1 MIFFARSYVADFDA
15 RLGKYFD
22 ALTAAGLSYH
32 FIGWNKDG
40 SVRAQD
46 DRHTL
51 FSIRA
56 RLGGGWRNAL
66 ALVRWNVF
74 LFCQL
79 WRARKNL
86 RIVHAVDLD
95 SAVAS
100 WMFCAIAR
108 KRLVF
113 DIYDKYTAVR
123 NISGVVGRILDSL
136 ETRIAKSAD
145 LTLIV
150 SEERY
155 VQHGLPAG
163 QANVL
168 VLENVPNACAHGRPM
183 RKLSS
188 PWMIGYFGVLEPRNR
203 GLEDLLEVCAGRSD
217 VELHVAGYG
226 GLENMFAASG
236 TEFSNIHFYGAMSSS
251 AGLTLMASMD
261 VVVGM
266 YYLSVPNHLY
276 ASPNKYYEHLMLGRG
291 MLTTVGTP
299 PGAKVMD
306 LDTGWAIS
314 EGVPQSRRG
323 WKIWIRQELGGQRA
337 MRAGYG
343 VKNTPPIFLINIWE
357 STSGASRNC
366 SRVCLDVPGGCSVGI
381 NSDAGL

>member
-1 MIFFARSYVADFDA
+1 M
-15 RLGKYFD
+15 
-22 ALTAAGLSYH
+22 
-32 FIGWNKDG
+32 
-40 SVRAQD
+40 
-46 DRHTL
+46 
-51 FSIRA
+51 
-56 RLGGGWRNAL
+56 
-66 ALVRWNVF
+66 
-74 LFCQL
+74 
-79 WRARKNL
+79 

-136 ETRIAKSAD
+136 ETRVAKSAD

-155 VQHGLPAG
+155 VQHGLSAG

-168 VLENVPNACAHGRPM
+168 VLENVPNACVHGRPM

-188 PWMIGYFGVLEPRNR
+188 PWMIGYFECWSLEIEAWKTCLMCVR
-203 GLEDLLEVCAGRSD
+203 EDLTLSCMWPDMGLGKYVCRQW
-217 VELHVAGYG
+217 HQIFQYP
-226 GLENMFAASG
+226 
-236 TEFSNIHFYGAMSSS
+236 FYGALPSP

-299 PGAKVMD
+299 LV
-306 LDTGWAIS
+306 
-314 EGVPQSRRG
+314 RR
-323 WKIWIRQELGGQRA
+323 
-337 MRAGYG
+337 
-343 VKNTPPIFLINIWE
+343 
-357 STSGASRNC
+357 
-366 SRVCLDVPGGCSVGI
+366 
-381 NSDAGL
+381 